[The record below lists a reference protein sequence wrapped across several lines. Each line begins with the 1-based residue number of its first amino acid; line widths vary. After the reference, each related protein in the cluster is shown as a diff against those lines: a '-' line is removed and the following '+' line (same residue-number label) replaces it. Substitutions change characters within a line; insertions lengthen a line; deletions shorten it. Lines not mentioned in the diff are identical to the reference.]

1 MRLLCLIFAASIL
14 SSSLSGQAIGDSII
28 IYIENRVELKVAVP
42 DYSNLQTPNQVTNG
56 LEQFLELL
64 PEVSSQLSSSSGDLI
79 QFSVGNQ
86 LTLEPGD
93 QKVTFMIK
101 DGVTS
106 NTGFRDKAIITGEN
120 FVIFITTT
128 DLSRVSDIPLSECL
142 EKVIAKL
149 PDKANMSRSLY
160 YQCVEDKVL
169 ELENKHH
176 NNGRLDFLEINLG
189 AGAGLV
195 KNNWVADLS
204 FAVGIGI
211 VKKGEPKYHPYVSTN
226 LIFDFD
232 DEGSIDLNMFLNLG
246 YRPNIV
252 KDTKKSTFLG
262 IELGYLIVDQG
273 ELFEDNTF
281 RLGVNWSPL
290 KGVFVGPQLYA
301 TDNFNKVFPGIRI
314 GFGI

>member
-1 MRLLCLIFAASIL
+1 M
-14 SSSLSGQAIGDSII
+14 SGQGMGDSVI

-42 DYSNLQTPNQVTNG
+42 DYTHLKTSNQVTKG
-56 LEQFLELL
+56 LEEFLKRL
-64 PEVSSQLSSSSGDLI
+64 PEISNQLSSSAADLI
-79 QFSVGNQ
+79 QYSVGNH
-86 LTLEPGD
+86 LTIEPGD
-93 QKVTFMIK
+93 QKVTYMIK

-106 NTGFRDKAIITGEN
+106 NTGFRDKVIITGEK

-128 DLSRVSDIPLSECL
+128 DLLKISDISLSKCL
-142 EKVIAKL
+142 ERVIAEL
-149 PDKANMSRSLY
+149 PEKASMSRSLY
-160 YQCVEDKVL
+160 YQCAEDTVL
-169 ELENKHH
+169 ELENMHH
-176 NNGRLDFLEINLG
+176 NNGRLDFLELNLG

-204 FAVGIGI
+204 FAVGVGI
-211 VKKGEPKYHPYVSTN
+211 VKKGVPKYHPYLSTN

-252 KDTKKSTFLG
+252 KDIKKSTFLG
-262 IELGYLIVDQG
+262 IELGYLIVNQG
-273 ELFEDNTF
+273 ALFEDNTF